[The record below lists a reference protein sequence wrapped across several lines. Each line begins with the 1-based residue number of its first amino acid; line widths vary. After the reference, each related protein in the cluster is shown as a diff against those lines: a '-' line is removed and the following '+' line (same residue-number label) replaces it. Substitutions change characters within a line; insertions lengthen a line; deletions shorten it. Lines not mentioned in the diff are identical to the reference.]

1 MPNERR
7 VYLRKPLQELAY
19 LSLPSNNGGVL
30 TDISEGGLGFHAIG
44 PVEAVGPLHIRFA
57 IDSAE
62 RITAVGELAWRDASG
77 KIGGLRF
84 TRLPDGVR
92 EKIRAWAEQSEL
104 GATVNA
110 GTGAISQSASFAA
123 AASRGR
129 NNFAAAVDVLVA
141 EPPVE
146 ASPVVG
152 VRQDPL
158 PATETAVVHAA
169 RALAAAFAEWK
180 IDSPPIHK
188 AAITE
193 SESMPR
199 TVPVQANAELLP
211 AQGFAISEPA
221 CKQEITADDKREAAS
236 LNDTVIAKPHLEVRA
251 AAARKADL
259 EPTVVVRPPHLYS
272 LRPPVYSAPF
282 NALSLFPQE
291 RKPETAP
298 RTVAVG
304 APRSVAG
311 THPLAAV
318 VLTIIL
324 SFVVSMGIFIYIS
337 TSLAGQLLFRWEE
350 KIWSGFYSRSL
361 PQSLKPPGSFA
372 PDDANPPNR

>member
-7 VYLRKPLQELAY
+7 VHLRKPLHELAY

-44 PVEAVGPLHIRFA
+44 PVEDGPLHIRFA

-62 RITAVGELAWRDASG
+62 RIIAVGELAWRDASG

-92 EKIRAWAEQSEL
+92 EKIRAWAAQSEL

-110 GTGAISQSASFAA
+110 GDRAISQLASFAA
-123 AASRGR
+123 ATSRGG
-129 NNFAAAVDVLVA
+129 NNFAAVVDVLVA

-146 ASPVVG
+146 AIPAVG

-158 PATETAVVHAA
+158 PATETAVVHAESA
-169 RALAAAFAEWK
+169 SAAAFAEWK
-180 IDSPPIHK
+180 IDLPPIHK
-188 AAITE
+188 TAVAE
-193 SESMPR
+193 SESMLR
-199 TVPVQANAELLP
+199 KVPVQASAELLP
-211 AQGFAISEPA
+211 TQGFAISEPS
-221 CKQEITADDKREAAS
+221 CKREITA
-236 LNDTVIAKPHLEVRA
+236 P
-251 AAARKADL
+251 AARKDDF
-259 EPTVVVRPPHLYS
+259 EPTVVVSRPLLYS

-282 NALSLFPQE
+282 NSLSMFPQE
-291 RKPETAP
+291 RKPEAVP
-298 RTVAVG
+298 RTVAVS
-304 APRSVAG
+304 AARSVAVQ
-311 THPLAAV
+311 HPLGAV

-337 TSLAGQLLFRWEE
+337 KSVAGQLFFRWEE

-361 PQSLKPPGSFA
+361 PPSLKPPGSFA
-372 PDDANPPNR
+372 PDDANPPHR